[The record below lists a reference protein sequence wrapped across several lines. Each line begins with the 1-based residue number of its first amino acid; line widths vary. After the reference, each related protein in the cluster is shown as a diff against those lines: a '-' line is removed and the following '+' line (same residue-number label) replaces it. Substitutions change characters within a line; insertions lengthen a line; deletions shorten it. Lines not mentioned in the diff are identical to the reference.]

1 MGTTLDKAYAEGRV
15 LIYPYLGNGWIQI
28 FKEKNLKDKVIQ
40 ALENAKDRGEAGTE
54 DWFIA
59 RTPNLMKI
67 TASVLQWI
75 INEEEEDMRQI
86 WVDETLQIRA
96 RKEKQ
101 DGFLFMR
108 KQNKEW

>member
-1 MGTTLDKAYAEGRV
+1 MQV
-15 LIYPYLGNGWIQI
+15 
-28 FKEKNLKDKVIQ
+28 FKEKHLKDKVIQ

-54 DWFIA
+54 GWFIA

-67 TASVLQWI
+67 TASILQWI

-86 WVDETLQIRA
+86 WADEALQIRA

-101 DGFLFMR
+101 DGFLFAR
-108 KQNKEW
+108 KQNLEWTKKP